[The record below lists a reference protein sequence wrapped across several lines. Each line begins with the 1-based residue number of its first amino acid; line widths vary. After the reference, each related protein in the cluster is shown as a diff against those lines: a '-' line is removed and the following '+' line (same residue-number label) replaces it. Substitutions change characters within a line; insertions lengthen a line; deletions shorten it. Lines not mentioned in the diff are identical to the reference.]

1 MAVGKPCYMLEHPCI
16 RRYSFLS
23 QPARTVRGMS
33 SDNPIG
39 ADDQQETRSKAF
51 DPGWVV
57 GFTDGEGCF
66 SVSIHRNELARPT
79 GGWHIQP
86 TFQVTQHQDHRHILE
101 SLRDFFDCG
110 QVRSK
115 GATSS
120 VNVYTV
126 HSTIQLDER
135 IIPFFRRYRLRV
147 KGDDFESFARI
158 VHTIRARSHHHRD
171 VFEDVVRLAY
181 SMNARGKQRKRPIG
195 EILVGSSETAREA
208 PH

>member
-1 MAVGKPCYMLEHPCI
+1 MD
-16 RRYSFLS
+16 
-23 QPARTVRGMS
+23 

-39 ADDQQETRSKAF
+39 ADNQQETRLAHL
-51 DPGWVV
+51 DPWWVT
-57 GFTDGEGCF
+57 GFVDGEGCF

-79 GGWHIQP
+79 YGWHVQP

-120 VNVYTV
+120 VDVYTV
-126 HSTIQLDER
+126 HSTIQLEQR

-147 KGDDFESFARI
+147 KGDDFESFAQI
-158 VHTIRARSHHHRD
+158 VNTVRVRGHHDRD
-171 VFEDVVRLAY
+171 VFEEVVRRAY
-181 SMNARGKQRKRPIG
+181 SMNARGRQRKRPIE
-195 EILVGSSETAREA
+195 EILMGSSETAREA
-208 PH
+208 PPWVAKIQSDPHGDMGSQAEMT